1 MEQSVFAI
9 EATPESQILTS
20 IEVHNDVGQKYEKA
34 YAHDEAHARS
44 LQWLIANLSPG
55 SKVYDVGS
63 GTGRPTA
70 SRLVEAGM
78 EVTGIENSPVMLGIA
93 REEVPAAKFLEA
105 DLRTWE
111 PHPSDDAADCVVA
124 YFSLIADVTQDDIRG
139 FFIRVYR
146 WLKPGGLFVF
156 GTVPLAGNLVP
167 CRWLGR
173 NKIASGLDTH
183 DNLNSINAAGF
194 SVEKH
199 ENERF
204 TPNGVEAGLCGEE
217 DVHPEEHL
225 FIYARRPT

>member
-1 MEQSVFAI
+1 MEESVFAI
-9 EATPESQILTS
+9 ESTSETQLSTS
-20 IEVHNDVGQKYEKA
+20 IEIHNDVAKGYQTA
-34 YAHDEAHARS
+34 YADDEAHARS
-44 LQWLIANLSPG
+44 LQWLIANLPPG

-70 SRLVEAGM
+70 STLVEAGM
-78 EVTGIENSPVMLGIA
+78 EVTGIDNSPVMLGMG
-93 REEVPAAKFLEA
+93 RKQVPKAKFIEA

-111 PHPSDDAADCVVA
+111 PHPSEEAADCVVA

-173 NKIASGLDTH
+173 NEMASGLDTH
-183 DNLNSINAAGF
+183 DNLNSISAAGF
-194 SVEKH
+194 TVEKH
-199 ENERF
+199 ESEIF
-204 TPNGVEAGLCGEE
+204 VPNAVEAGLCGAE
-217 DVHPEEHL
+217 DNHPTEHL